1 MEQNLSQYKI
11 FYEVAKT
18 GNISK
23 AAKELYISQP
33 AISKAI
39 SKLEDS
45 LGLSL
50 FTRSSRG
57 VQLTSEGEILFE
69 HAKEAFD
76 TLSRGEQEL
85 KRIQE
90 FDIGHLRIG
99 VSNTLCKYVLLPYLK
114 TFIDQYPHMKVT
126 IESQST
132 AQTLSRLEQQKLD
145 LGLVA
150 EPSLRKDLAF
160 IPVMDIQD
168 TFVTTPAYLNNLYVR
183 EGKDTNIFETG
194 NIMLLDQS
202 NMTRHHVDD
211 YMSENHIV
219 PRQVLEVTTMDLL
232 IEFVKIGLGV
242 ACVIKEL
249 VQKELDNGTL
259 VELPLEIPIHRRTI
273 GFAYHPANQAM
284 SLKTFLG
291 IFILKQIWTRADARV
306 VRGAL
311 LKKWFYA
318 MPLYEKNR
326 KKTPGISKVTAF

>member
-11 FYEVAKT
+11 FYEVAKA

-39 SKLEDS
+39 SKLEGS

-69 HAKEAFD
+69 HTREAFD
-76 TLSRGEQEL
+76 ALDRGEQEL

-99 VSNTLCKYVLLPYLK
+99 VSNTLCKYILLPYLK

-126 IESQST
+126 IESQAT
-132 AQTLSRLEQQKLD
+132 AQTLARLEQQKID

-150 EPSLRKDLAF
+150 EPSVRRDLAF

-168 TFVTTPAYLNNLYVR
+168 TFVTTPNYLENLYLR
-183 EGKDTNIFETG
+183 EGQDTSLFETG
-194 NIMLLDQS
+194 NIMLLDTS
-202 NMTRHHVDD
+202 NMTRHHVDE
-211 YMSENHIV
+211 YMAENNIFPHQI
-219 PRQVLEVTTMDLL
+219 LEVTTMDLL
-232 IEFVKIGLGV
+232 IEFAKIGLGI

-249 VQKELDNGTL
+249 VQKELDSGML
-259 VELPLEIPIHRRTI
+259 VEIPLDIPIHRRTI

-284 SLKTFLG
+284 ALKTFLE
-291 IFILKQIWTRADARV
+291 F
-306 VRGAL
+306 
-311 LKKWFYA
+311 
-318 MPLYEKNR
+318 LY
-326 KKTPGISKVTAF
+326 

>member
-11 FYEVAKT
+11 FYEVAKA
-18 GNISK
+18 GNNSK

-69 HAKEAFD
+69 HTREAFD
-76 TLSRGEQEL
+76 ALDRGEQEL

-99 VSNTLCKYVLLPYLK
+99 VSNTLCKYILLPYLK

-126 IESQST
+126 IESQAT
-132 AQTLSRLEQQKLD
+132 AQTLARLEQQKID

-150 EPSLRKDLAF
+150 EPSVRRDLAF

-168 TFVTTPAYLNNLYVR
+168 TFVTTPNYLENLYLR
-183 EGKDTNIFETG
+183 EGQDTSLFETG
-194 NIMLLDQS
+194 NIMLLDTS
-202 NMTRHHVDD
+202 NMTRHHVDE
-211 YMSENHIV
+211 YMAENNIFPHQI
-219 PRQVLEVTTMDLL
+219 LEVTTMDLL
-232 IEFVKIGLGV
+232 IEFAKIGLGI

-249 VQKELDNGTL
+249 VQKELDSGML
-259 VELPLEIPIHRRTI
+259 VEIPLDIPIHRRTI

-284 SLKTFLG
+284 ALKTFLE
-291 IFILKQIWTRADARV
+291 F
-306 VRGAL
+306 
-311 LKKWFYA
+311 
-318 MPLYEKNR
+318 LY
-326 KKTPGISKVTAF
+326 